1 MSEKKF
7 SAKSTALEVVE
18 GHDLTGYEVIVTG
31 GASGIG
37 VETVR
42 ALAKAKARVLIATR
56 DMKKAEEVALAL
68 RKETGNKNIEFE
80 HLDLAS
86 LKNVR
91 AFVQRYLDTK
101 RPLHILINNAGIMAC
116 PQWYTEDGFEMQFGT
131 NHMGHFALT
140 LGLLPA
146 LREGVKTLNGKF
158 VRVVNV
164 SSVAHTRSDI
174 VFDDINFKHHEYDP
188 MTVYGQSKTANILFS
203 IAFNKRYAKEG
214 IYSNSLMP
222 GGIFTNLQ
230 KHISREEQI
239 SRKWIDEEGNINPL
253 FKTVEQGASTT
264 IWAAVSEELEGK
276 GGFYLEDCDFS
287 ELRPIEEI
295 RKNFRGH
302 VEYAFNEENAE
313 RLWTIS
319 EEWLNHPPNETNAS

>member
-146 LREGVKTLNGKF
+146 LREGVRTLKGKC

-164 SSVAHTRSDI
+164 SSIAHYFSDI
-174 VFDDINFKHHEYDP
+174 VYEDINYKSRAYVP
-188 MTVYGQSKTANILFS
+188 WVSYGQSKTANILFS
-203 IAFNKRYAKEG
+203 IALNKRFAKEG
-214 IYSNSLMP
+214 IYSNALMP
-222 GGIFTNLQ
+222 GVIMTNLQ
-230 KHISREEQI
+230 RHMTHEE
-239 SRKWIDEEGNINPL
+239 KLAWNLIDEHGNPNPN
-253 FKTVEQGASTT
+253 FKNAEQGAATT
-264 IWAAVSEELEGK
+264 IWAAVSKEFEGK
-276 GGFYLEDCDFS
+276 GGFYLEDCDYS
-287 ELRPIEEI
+287 KLSTLEEM
-295 RKNFRGH
+295 KTTWHGLLS
-302 VEYAFNEENAE
+302 YATDEKNAE
-313 RLWTIS
+313 KLWQVS
-319 EEWLNHPPNETNAS
+319 EQLLQNPPK